1 MTYPKVGEIVAKDIR
16 AAEVF
21 KNLNIDFCCAG
32 GLTLEKACSK
42 KGLDPAE
49 VMKQV
54 EDHLAGKGPADKKF
68 DKMCLTE
75 LSDYVVNTHHKFVR
89 ENIDFI
95 DPILN
100 KVIRVHGD
108 NHPELAEIGDLFFA
122 SVNELSSHMK
132 KEETILFP
140 LIKALEAG
148 NIKDLD
154 PEASVKYPI
163 EMMEHE
169 HTEEGN
175 RFERIREL
183 TNDYT
188 PPEDACNTYRLTYY
202 KLKEYNDDLEQHI
215 HLENNLLFP
224 RSIKLEEEQNA

>member
-1 MTYPKVGEIVAKDIR
+1 MVYPKVGEIVAKDIR

-21 KNLNIDFCCAG
+21 KKLNIDFCCAG

-49 VMKQV
+49 VMSQI
-54 EDHLAGKGPADKKF
+54 DAHLAGKGPSSDKF

-108 NHPELAEIGDLFFA
+108 NHSELAEIGDLFFA

-140 LIKALEAG
+140 LIRALEAG

-163 EMMEHE
+163 EMMENE

-202 KLKEYNDDLEQHI
+202 KLKEFNDDLEQHI

-224 RSIKLEEEQNA
+224 RSIKLEEEQN